1 METQRRGET
10 VALLHPLETFLV
22 EWKPGELVEA
32 YNAIDALETFLVEW
46 KHPQHVAAR
55 YTAMHLETFLV
66 EWKRSSAVGAFRASF
81 PP

>member
-1 METQRRGET
+1 M
-10 VALLHPLETFLV
+10 

-66 EWKRSSAVGAFRASF
+66 EWKRLGWSRNACWDFTLKPS
-81 PP
+81 